1 MDVMDKYRKINTLP
15 RISIF
20 YYSPGMSGRNVYTK
34 MTDEKKALEVQG
46 IFSWTG
52 QAWKRL
58 RKIGVRKFT
67 RDRKIF
73 FALNIPDAANFTL
86 PELAKYLAINIT
98 LDQGLESEELITD
111 PQKVNGG
118 MMMPQTEQ
126 ESTDYPGRCVWVGW
140 IDVPRYGRFSS
151 PGIHNITIE
160 AGPRENIGDPR
171 DFSPEK
177 GGVTA
182 RFDFEILEDRPMEDR
197 PVQPAM

>member
-1 MDVMDKYRKINTLP
+1 ME
-15 RISIF
+15 
-20 YYSPGMSGRNVYTK
+20 VYTK
-34 MTDEKKALEVQG
+34 MENSKKAIEVQG

-52 QAWKRL
+52 QAWRRL
-58 RKIGVRKFT
+58 RKIGIQKFR

-73 FALNIPDAANFTL
+73 FALNIPDAENLTL

-98 LDQGLESEELITD
+98 LDKGLESEELITD
-111 PQKVNGG
+111 PQKINGG

-140 IDVPRYGRFSS
+140 IDVPRYGRFSE
-151 PGIHNITIE
+151 PGTHNITIE

-182 RFDFEILEDRPMEDR
+182 EFEFEIVEDRSMEDR